1 MRPIQ
6 SALKHPAI
14 IVTASLAAL
23 AATIAAQVAPA
34 NAQTGDAQISA
45 IDCSGDPEIVTILN
59 GDAPTD
65 LTGWSLVSDPV
76 AEESFDLTIAGQLA
90 AGVSINVQSGPG
102 ASGSLV
108 WSQEEVLRDDDP
120 ADFAR
125 LLDDTG
131 ATVDEVACAEA
142 TPTPTPPP
150 GDVPN
155 GGGPLAPSSEPLTI
169 LLTGASLSAAAGV
182 LLVLALAPIAALR
195 NLIPGRRRKSEQ
207 ERGVEMMGRPR
218 TAWAPGTV
226 MFIGLAMGLL
236 LLLVTVA
243 IGGRHR
249 Q

>member
-1 MRPIQ
+1 MR
-6 SALKHPAI
+6 
-14 IVTASLAAL
+14 ASLSFAHLFPILAIPLAL
-23 AATIAAQVAPA
+23 LVALFGNQLATAQ
-34 NAQTGDAQISA
+34 AQTSDVQISA

-65 LTGWSLVSDPV
+65 LTGWSVVSDPV
-76 AEESFDLTIAGQLA
+76 ADESFDLTVAGQLA
-90 AGVSINVQSGPG
+90 AGVSINVQAGPG
-102 ASGSLV
+102 AGGSLV

-125 LLDDTG
+125 LLDDSG
-131 ATVDEVACAEA
+131 AIVDEVACAEP

-150 GDVPN
+150 DDVPN

-169 LLTGASLSAAAGV
+169 LLTGAGLSAAAGV
-182 LLVLALAPIAALR
+182 LLVFALAPIAAVR
-195 NLIPGRRRKSEQ
+195 NLIPVQRRKSAET
-207 ERGVEMMGRPR
+207 RHVEVTSGRR
-218 TAWAPGTV
+218 TAWAPSTL
-226 MFIGLAMGLL
+226 MFIGLGIGLL